1 LIIDIDDIYCCDRFI
16 CVVEI
21 NLRFINY
28 DYLGSSKIF
37 PVSQRRQ
44 TSIDLKVTKSGYI
57 I

>member
-1 LIIDIDDIYCCDRFI
+1 MIFI
-16 CVVEI
+16 VVIGLFVEI

-44 TSIDLKVTKSGYI
+44 TSIGLKVTKSGYI